1 MDELIY
7 DLADLF
13 KVFGD
18 STRLRILYE
27 LIDGPHCVGE
37 LAEALEMNQSA
48 VSHQLK
54 VLKQNKL
61 VRNTRSGKTIE
72 YALADEHVK
81 DILAIGKEHVEEL

>member
-1 MDELIY
+1 MDEMLY

-18 STRLRILYE
+18 STRLRILYQ
-27 LIDGPHCVGE
+27 LMDGESCVGD

-61 VRNTRSGKTIE
+61 VKNTRSGKTIF

-81 DILAIGKEHVEEL
+81 DILAIGKEHIEEL